1 MAGLCC
7 SVNGNQPEGHGI
19 TFLPLK
25 IVHKTPMEVAAYGK
39 VITQTVLNTCES
51 YFDKSNTPLTD
62 DMFQCFR
69 VELIVHLSKFSAV
82 RSGECTLRAH
92 QGAGIVLYAQ
102 KIIILDIG
110 EIMGKFIIP
119 LFFCMFLS
127 AGCGL
132 NIM

>member
-1 MAGLCC
+1 
-7 SVNGNQPEGHGI
+7 
-19 TFLPLK
+19 
-25 IVHKTPMEVAAYGK
+25 MEVAAYGK

-51 YFDKSNTPLTD
+51 YFDKSNTPLVIIGSNAVFCDNQVSLEIFCHLTD